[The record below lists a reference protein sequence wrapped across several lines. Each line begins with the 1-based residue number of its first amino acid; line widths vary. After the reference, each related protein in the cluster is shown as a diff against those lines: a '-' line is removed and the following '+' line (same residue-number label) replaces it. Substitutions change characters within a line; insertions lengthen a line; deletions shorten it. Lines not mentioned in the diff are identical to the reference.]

1 MQTSKIRRMMLA
13 LACFIGI
20 VAATAVDDDDV
31 ESLTV
36 SEGGNLTISIP
47 IKKWDEDPQVLVS
60 RLKGSSQQLIAQ
72 ITCHDRVCEREC
84 LISEVSL
91 ICDEENVTLI
101 LMNVSFS
108 QSGLYKVCKHGDTQ
122 PENKIYQVTVFKPP
136 PCTFSPEQP
145 PPAIYS
151 NSFTAGVTTSAL
163 GISVLITAVIGVIS

>member
-1 MQTSKIRRMMLA
+1 MTMMLVV
-13 LACFIGI
+13 ACFIGI
-20 VAATAVDDDDV
+20 VAVSVTAAAAVDDV

-36 SEGGNLTISIP
+36 SEGVNLTISIH
-47 IKKWDEDPQVLVS
+47 IKKWDKDPQVLVS

-72 ITCHDRVCEREC
+72 ITCHNRVCEREC
-84 LISEVSL
+84 LISGVSL

-122 PENKIYQVTVFKPP
+122 PENKIYQVTVYTS
-136 PCTFSPEQP
+136 TFSPEQP

-163 GISVLITAVIGVIS
+163 GISVLITAIIGVIS